1 MADDVVSPSSLCF
14 CSDRKALHVHCFCG
28 VCNGKAM
35 NYRNQISHLRLRVQK
50 ELKSSPNVNLSK
62 VLAVTE
68 LRVISALQVQQ
79 ACKVL

>member
-1 MADDVVSPSSLCF
+1 MANDVVSPSSLCC

-35 NYRNQISHLRLRVQK
+35 NYRKQISHLRLRVQK
-50 ELKSSPNVNLSK
+50 ELKSSPNVNLPK

-68 LRVISALQVQQ
+68 LRVISALQQ